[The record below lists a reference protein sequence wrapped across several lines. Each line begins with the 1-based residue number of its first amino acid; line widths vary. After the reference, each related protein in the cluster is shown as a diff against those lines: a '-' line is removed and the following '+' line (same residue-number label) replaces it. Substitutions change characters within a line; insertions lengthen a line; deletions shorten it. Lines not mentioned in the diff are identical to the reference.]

1 MLKATFKSLLAR
13 KARLL
18 MSAMAI
24 VLGTAFVAG
33 SLIFTDTLGRTFDG
47 IMDGTVGDVVVQP
60 EQTDEYGGTGGGRM
74 SAADVDKMAELPG
87 AARAD
92 GSVDAIGVFVVGD
105 NGKVVGGQGAPALAF
120 NYSDAPNQLGED
132 PLVIDEGREPQREG
146 EVMVDSVTA
155 ERAGHEVGD
164 RISLVTTGDTPE
176 IEAELVGTMTFGEGG
191 MAGASVVVFDT
202 KTMQKYY
209 MDGKDEYSSVWVTA
223 DEGVSQQEL
232 LTQVEPLVPEGYKGW
247 TGKGLAEENQSDVQ
261 QALGFIT
268 TFLLVFAG
276 IALFV
281 GSFLIINTFSIL
293 VAQRGRELALLR
305 AIGASRRQIVRGVL
319 LEAFIIGVV
328 GATLGLAL
336 GVVLA
341 LGIQALFA
349 TFGLDLSGT
358 GLVFTPRTV
367 IAAYAVGIVVTML
380 AAWVPARRAGSVP
393 PVAAMRDS
401 VDTGIGH
408 HPIRRGLEVGV
419 LVLGV
424 VAFLYGLFV
433 ADTRELWWIGGG
445 IVGLVLGMAFL
456 APLVGRPVISGLGW
470 FYRTAFGSIGRMAE
484 QNSVRNPGRTAATA
498 SALMIGM
505 TLVALMGVV
514 ATSTTASV
522 DKQIEETF
530 RADYILSNA
539 VGQPFSS
546 TVAERVAEVDGVR
559 EVSPVRFSS
568 AGVDGGQL
576 FVTAIDPRSFED
588 VEQIEPTNGSA
599 DLDKDSVMLSTK
611 HEGGRSVGDTVEVK
625 MGSTTRDLT
634 VVGFYDEI
642 QAIGSPDV
650 LMSVDTVESMG
661 GSAADNWAFI
671 FVDEGVDKA
680 QVESGIEQIVDKQ
693 PLVTLKDQA
702 GYADEQRSSIN
713 QLLFLIY
720 ALLGL
725 AIVIAVLGIVNTL
738 GLSVM
743 ERTREVGL
751 LRAVGL
757 SRRQLWR
764 MITLESVTIALLGAL
779 LGIVLGVVAGV
790 AIQRSLVDDGIT
802 ELAIPWA
809 QMAVFVALAGV
820 IGVLAALLP
829 ARRASRMDV
838 LQAIS
843 TE

>member
-47 IMDGTVGDVVVQP
+47 IMDGTVGDVVVQA
-60 EQTDEYGGTGGGRM
+60 EQTDQYGGSGGARIT
-74 SAADVDKMAELPG
+74 AAQVEELADLPG

-92 GSVDAIGVFVVGD
+92 GSVDAFGVFVVGE

-120 NYSDAPNQLGED
+120 NYNDAPNQLGEAPIRIVD
-132 PLVIDEGREPQREG
+132 GRAPERSGEVVIDTA
-146 EVMVDSVTA
+146 TA
-155 ERAGHEVGD
+155 ERAGYEVGD
-164 RISLVTTGDTPE
+164 EVPLVTTGATPE
-176 IEAELVGTMTFGEGG
+176 ITAELVGTLTFGEGG
-191 MAGASVVVFDT
+191 MAGASISVFDT
-202 KTMQKYY
+202 ETMQQYF
-209 MDGKDEYSSVWVTA
+209 MDGKDAYSSVWVTA
-223 DEGVSQQEL
+223 KDGVSQDEL
-232 LTQVEPLVPEGYKGW
+232 VAQVEPLAPEGFTAW
-247 TGKGLAEENQSDVQ
+247 TGEDLAAENEGDIA

-305 AIGASRRQIVRGVL
+305 AIGASKRQIVRSVL
-319 LEAFIIGVV
+319 LEAFIVGVV
-328 GATLGLAL
+328 GATLGLLL

-341 LGIQALFA
+341 LGIQSLFA
-349 TFGLDLSGT
+349 TFGLDLTGS
-358 GLVFTPRTV
+358 GLVFSPRTV
-367 IAAYAVGIVVTML
+367 IAAYAVGIIVTMV

-401 VDTGIGH
+401 IDTGIGH
-408 HPIRRGLEVGV
+408 HPIRRGLEVAV

-424 VAFLYGLFV
+424 IAFLAGLFV
-433 ADTRELWWIGGG
+433 VESNEVWWIGAG
-445 IVGLVLGMAFL
+445 IVGLVLGTAFL
-456 APLVGRPVISGLGW
+456 APFVGRPLIAGLGW
-470 FYRTAFGSIGRMAE
+470 VYRKVFGSVGRMAE

-514 ATSTTASV
+514 ASSATASI

-559 EVSPVRFSS
+559 EVSPVRFVSTR
-568 AGVDGGQL
+568 VDGGDI
-576 FVTAIDPRSFED
+576 FATAIDPDSFAD
-588 VEQIEPTNGSA
+588 VEQIEPTSGTA
-599 DLDKDSVMLSTK
+599 DIGADAVMLSTK
-611 HEGGRSVGDTVEVK
+611 HETGRQVGDTVEVK
-625 MGSTTRDLT
+625 MGASTKDLEIA
-634 VVGFYDEI
+634 GFYDEI
-642 QAIGSPDV
+642 QAIGTPDL
-650 LMSVDTVESMG
+650 LMSVETVDDMG
-661 GSAADNWAFI
+661 GAAADNWAFI
-671 FVDEGVDKA
+671 FVEDGADKA
-680 QVESGIEQIVDKQ
+680 SVQSSIEQIVDKQ
-693 PLVTLKDQA
+693 PLVTLKDQE
-702 GYADEQRSSIN
+702 GYADEQRSTIN
-713 QLLFLIY
+713 QLLYLIY

-757 SRRQLWR
+757 SRAQLRR
-764 MITLESVTIALLGAL
+764 MITLESVTIALLGAV

-790 AIQRSLVDDGIT
+790 AIQRALVEDGIT
-802 ELAIPWA
+802 ELAIPGV
-809 QMAVFVALAGV
+809 QMVVFVAVAGI

-829 ARRASRMDV
+829 ARRASRLDV